1 MKKKMIKIIIL
12 IFSLLGLGCIGVNT
26 ALDYEDEIIHRTF
39 CETYRDGRFIR
50 RFEVKLGRY
59 NGAVAV
65 YYEFG
70 GATDMHRYNIGHIHF
85 AFPFSDDDIFIYKDG
100 KICDLLTA
108 YNQKIININQVAKI
122 QLKYNN
128 YKYLFHYGKWKLYI

>member
-12 IFSLLGLGCIGVNT
+12 IFTLLGLGCIGVDT
-26 ALDYEDEIIHRTF
+26 ALNYEDEKIHKTF
-39 CETYRDGRFIR
+39 CETYCDGQFIR

-65 YYEFG
+65 YYDWDSADTMNMYKIEHLYFS
-70 GATDMHRYNIGHIHF
+70 
-85 AFPFSDDDIFIYKDG
+85 FPKYSNDIFVYKEG
-100 KICDLLTA
+100 KIYDLRTA